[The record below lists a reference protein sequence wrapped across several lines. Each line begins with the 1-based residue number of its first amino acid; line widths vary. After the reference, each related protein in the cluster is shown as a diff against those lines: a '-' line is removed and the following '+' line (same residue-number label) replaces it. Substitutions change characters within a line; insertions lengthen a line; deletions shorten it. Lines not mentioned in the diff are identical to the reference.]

1 MRRKKIFL
9 RLVHTYDPLLT
20 PSSCT
25 GGIIH
30 VRIGEEVDVNGFSE
44 RESGVEVPDKG

>member
-1 MRRKKIFL
+1 MRRKIFL
-9 RLVHTYDPLLT
+9 RLVHAYGPLLT

-30 VRIGEEVDVNGFSE
+30 VRIGEEDDVNGLSKH
-44 RESGVEVPDKG
+44 ESGLEVPDKG